1 MALTD
6 LVLVRHGESMGNAAA
21 AAANTAGAEV
31 ITVEHRDADVPL
43 SPVGVEQA
51 QALGAGFAE
60 LLGDG
65 RPTLVWSSPYLRARQ
80 TAEIALQASG
90 TPLPLIIDERI
101 RDRELGVLDLLTS
114 KGVAAR
120 FPDEVERR
128 RWLGKFYHRPSGGE
142 SWADVILRVRSFLS
156 ELDRVEDGKRVL
168 IVCHDLL
175 VLTFRYICERLSEQ
189 QMLEIG
195 ATTPVKNVSVTRL
208 VRNADLTWT
217 LAGFN
222 DVTHLEQQDVSVT
235 RHPGER
241 QAPPGDNP
249 VPDPTDDPSTNPEEL
264 P

>member
-1 MALTD
+1 
-6 LVLVRHGESMGNAAA
+6 VAAA
-21 AAANTAGAEV
+21 TAVAADAEV
-31 ITVEHRDADVPL
+31 IDIGLRDADVGL
-43 SPVGVEQA
+43 SPVGLDQA
-51 QALGAGFAE
+51 KALGPALRE
-60 LLGDG
+60 WLPDTD
-65 RPTLVWSSPYLRARQ
+65 PTSVWSSPYTRAVETGR
-80 TAEIALQASG
+80 IALEVAG
-90 TPLPLIIDERI
+90 LDLPMSIDERI
-101 RDRELGVLDLLTS
+101 RDRELGVMDLLTS

-156 ELDRVEDGKRVL
+156 DLDRLEDGKRVL

-175 VLTFRYICERLSEQ
+175 VLTFRYICEALSEQ

-241 QAPPGDNP
+241 QAPPGDAP
-249 VPDPTDDPSTNPEEL
+249 VPDPTDEPNAAPEEL